1 MVRTYSL
8 KADGNKQ
15 LSPHF
20 KVREFRCNDGSDKI
34 LISDELV
41 EVLEKIRTHFNK
53 PVIITSGYRTE
64 SYNRI
69 CGGAKESQH
78 LYGTAAD
85 IKINGVD
92 PLKICRYAE
101 TLMPNSGGI
110 GYYVDRFAHVDVRAK
125 RARWK
130 QISSGQPNIS
140 VSGFGLPVL
149 KKGSKGEDVK
159 ELQKILNKF
168 GYNLVVDGIFGT
180 NTETAVLSFQKLK
193 GLLVDGIVGPK
204 TWAALEG

>member
-8 KADGNKQ
+8 KVDGDKQ

-41 EVLEKIRTHFNK
+41 QLLEKIRSHFGK

-64 SYNRI
+64 SYNRK
-69 CGGAKESQH
+69 CGGAKQSQH
-78 LYGTAAD
+78 LYGIAAD
-85 IKINGVD
+85 IQINSVD

-101 TLMPNSGGI
+101 ILMPGHGGI
-110 GYYVDRFAHVDVRAK
+110 GYYVDRFTHVDVRAS

-130 QISSGQPNIS
+130 QIRSGQPNIS
-140 VSGFGLPVL
+140 VAGFGYPIL
-149 KKGSKGEDVK
+149 KKGARGEDVK
-159 ELQKILNKF
+159 DLQRLLNKY
-168 GYNLVVDGIFGT
+168 GYNLSIDGIFGSG
-180 NTETAVLSFQKLK
+180 TETAVLSFQKSKRLI
-193 GLLVDGIVGPK
+193 VDGIVGPK
-204 TWAALEG
+204 TWTALGE